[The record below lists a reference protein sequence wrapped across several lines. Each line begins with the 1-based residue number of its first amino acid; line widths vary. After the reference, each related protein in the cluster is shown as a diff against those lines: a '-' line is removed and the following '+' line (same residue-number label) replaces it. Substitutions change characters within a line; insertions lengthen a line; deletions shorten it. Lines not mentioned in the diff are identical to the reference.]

1 MEIWP
6 TANYEHL
13 YFVEIEIAAGMFAV
27 IESLMCDQFD
37 HLMMICHVC
46 WVLLL
51 DQRHAKP
58 LAAGKAW
65 GSLDSD
71 ASFCYFLC
79 GNNCLCRAETSCI
92 GAVQFG
98 AGSAAENI
106 VREESQSALGSTGIK
121 PLTSQTLLRRHLSAV
136 GWFML
141 CCERI
146 LVCQMVIQPSDQ
158 PWFVS
163 LKVHVS
169 PPMSHNFAKTSEHRS
184 AVAGIWVRVRLTW
197 RQPMR
202 ELCCDKV
209 TNQRPSHPLAD
220 LPSSKLRH
228 WDTLSASSLQSPSQ
242 SLQLSRKTW

>member
-37 HLMMICHVC
+37 HLMMICHVF

-121 PLTSQTLLRRHLSAV
+121 PLIPRHFCGGIFQPWV
-136 GWFML
+136 DL
-141 CCERI
+141 CCA
-146 LVCQMVIQPSDQ
+146 VKGYWCVKWWYNHQ
-158 PWFVS
+158 
-163 LKVHVS
+163 
-169 PPMSHNFAKTSEHRS
+169 TSRD
-184 AVAGIWVRVRLTW
+184 
-197 RQPMR
+197 
-202 ELCCDKV
+202 LC
-209 TNQRPSHPLAD
+209 L
-220 LPSSKLRH
+220 
-228 WDTLSASSLQSPSQ
+228 
-242 SLQLSRKTW
+242 